1 MIHLKTILYKAL
13 TKSVNNMGCCQ
24 SGQQIHPTNLKILLE
39 TESIYSD
46 ASIENVIKQVTM
58 ESKDETSKNVRGERI

>member
-1 MIHLKTILYKAL
+1 
-13 TKSVNNMGCCQ
+13 MGCCQ
-24 SGQQIHPTNLKILLE
+24 SGQQIHPTNSKILLE

-58 ESKDETSKNVRGERI
+58 ESKDETSINDRGEPI